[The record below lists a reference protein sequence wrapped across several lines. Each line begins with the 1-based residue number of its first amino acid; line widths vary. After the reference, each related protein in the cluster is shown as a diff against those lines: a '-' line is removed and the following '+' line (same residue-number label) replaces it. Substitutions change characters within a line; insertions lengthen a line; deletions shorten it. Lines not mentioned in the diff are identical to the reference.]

1 MANFRISSRRI
12 LAVVLAIGAAL
23 GQLIS
28 IILLVTAITGS
39 NTPSSVLLVGFGFI
53 SLVLSVLVFVFAIR
67 LWTRTKLG
75 SHS

>member
-1 MANFRISSRRI
+1 MANFRIGFRRI

-67 LWTRTKLG
+67 LWTRTKPG
-75 SHS
+75 SYI